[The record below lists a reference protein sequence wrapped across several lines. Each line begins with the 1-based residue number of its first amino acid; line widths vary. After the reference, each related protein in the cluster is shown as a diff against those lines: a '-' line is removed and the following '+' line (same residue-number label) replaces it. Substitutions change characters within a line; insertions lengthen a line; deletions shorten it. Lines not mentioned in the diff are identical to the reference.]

1 MAMNPL
7 SERQNHA
14 IIVPSMKNK
23 GGAIVGRP
31 SKYADMTKEEILAA
45 MQEKKKR
52 QASCQW
58 KKTCNLTLKEGEFM
72 ETEIFPKYDCENVT
86 QFIKK
91 ICRGELIVSP
101 AEPPE
106 SN

>member
-1 MAMNPL
+1 M
-7 SERQNHA
+7 
-14 IIVPSMKNK
+14 
-23 GGAIVGRP
+23 GRP
-31 SKYADMTKEEILAA
+31 SKYDNMSKEEILAA

-91 ICRGELIVSP
+91 ICRGELVVSRQNRQNP
-101 AEPPE
+101 TNKPHNPNNKRLVNL
-106 SN
+106 SQGVFFMPCFV